1 MNNKVFG
8 TTFITII
15 LSALLFFGVANAG
28 VLIIDKW
35 IFPNEQF
42 GDHTYIGT
50 TNVSNMEVASAM
62 AQFEGTSKA
71 WKETS
76 ELLVTYQDATAN
88 YPLDQAEI
96 LLDETAEQ
104 AESGVQNNFVFDLDS
119 NVTAKFLTNNFPV
132 VTFSEAEIEKITAN
146 LELALESGLE
156 KTHVVIS
163 DDALS
168 VDRAII
174 SKVIFPTKSSSEGFR
189 AVVEAIDEIQIA
201 PEETFSFLDFVNELG
216 LVGVSDAE
224 LTDIASTLY
233 AAVLKT
239 NFSINERSIGTAMPE
254 KDYLGQEATINQSL
268 GIDLVFTNP
277 NASSVTLN
285 TEVSG
290 TSLTAAISGFPLVY
304 DYVINTGAIE
314 KVEYRLIKQFS
325 AFVSSGVAIDEVG
338 SDGARVEVVRTIVS
352 ENEDIK
358 VETVSKDFYPP
369 TNRIE
374 IYPLQKEVDNSST
387 EESSNESTEGTSEE
401 NSEDASSENAS
412 SNDATGGSDSTDDQT
427 DSSDKS
433 DSSNTDTNGNATN
446 QNGDK
451 ANTETDKDSGTDKPV
466 YDKGGNLVNP

>member
-8 TTFITII
+8 TSFITIF

-28 VLIIDKW
+28 AFAIDTW
-35 IFPNEQF
+35 VFPKEQF

-62 AQFEGTSKA
+62 AKFEGTSQA

-119 NVTAKFLTNNFPV
+119 NVTEKFLTNNFPV
-132 VTFSEAEIEKITAN
+132 VTFSEAEIEKITAD
-146 LELALESGLE
+146 LELALQSGLE

-168 VDRAII
+168 VDRAIV
-174 SKVIFPTKSSSEGFR
+174 SEVTFPARSSSEGFSS
-189 AVVEAIDEIQIA
+189 VVEAIDEIQLA
-201 PEETFSFLDFVNELG
+201 PEETFSFLDFVNALG
-216 LVGVSDAE
+216 PVGVSDAE

-239 NFSINERSIGTAMPE
+239 NFSINERSIGTTMPE
-254 KDYLGQEATINQSL
+254 KDRLGQEATINQSL

-277 NASSVTLN
+277 NASSFTLN
-285 TEVSG
+285 TEASG
-290 TSLTAAISGFPLVY
+290 TSLTVSISGFPLVY

-314 KVEYRLIKQFS
+314 KVEFRLIKQYS
-325 AFVSSGVAIDEVG
+325 AFVTSGVAIDEVG
-338 SDGARVEVVRTIVS
+338 SNGARVEVIRTIVS
-352 ENEDIK
+352 ENEDLK

-374 IYPLQKEVDNSST
+374 IYPLQKEVDNSGT
-387 EESSNESTEGTSEE
+387 EESLDESTEGTSE
-401 NSEDASSENAS
+401 DTS
-412 SNDATGGSDSTDDQT
+412 SNDAAGGSDSTDDQT
-427 DSSDKS
+427 DSSGKD
-433 DSSNTDTNGNATN
+433 DSANSDTNGNATD

-451 ANTETDKDSGTDKPV
+451 ANTETDKGSGTDKPV